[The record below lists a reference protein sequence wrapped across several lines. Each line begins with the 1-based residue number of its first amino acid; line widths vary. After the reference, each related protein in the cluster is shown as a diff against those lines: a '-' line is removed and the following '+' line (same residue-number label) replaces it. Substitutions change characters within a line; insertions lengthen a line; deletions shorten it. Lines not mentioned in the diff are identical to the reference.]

1 MPVVLREL
9 GVLHY
14 APTLAAAVDSCRQ
27 LAAGGQEEIE
37 IRAATV
43 EAVEQLKVALQARL
57 AEDGSGQEAREG
69 QEGQDGQEARQKQGQ
84 GQGLNS
90 VLLDWA
96 LWEEGEAKRKSHR
109 PHHRV
114 LTVYY

>member
-1 MPVVLREL
+1 MLQ
-9 GVLHY
+9 Y
-14 APTLAAAVDSCRQ
+14 APALAAAVDSCRQ
-27 LAAGGQEEIE
+27 LAAGGQEEVE

-43 EAVEQLKVALQARL
+43 EAVERLKVALQARL
-57 AEDGSGQEAREG
+57 AAGGGGEEGREGQEAQEG
-69 QEGQDGQEARQKQGQ
+69 QEGQGLEGRGQR
-84 GQGLNS
+84 LNS

>member
-1 MPVVLREL
+1 MVLREL

-14 APTLAAAVDSCRQ
+14 APALAAAVDSCRQ
-27 LAAGGQEEIE
+27 LAAGGQEEVE

-43 EAVEQLKVALQARL
+43 EAVEQLKAALQARL
-57 AEDGSGQEAREG
+57 AAEGGGQGGREG
-69 QEGQDGQEARQKQGQ
+69 QEGQERQGGQ
-84 GQGLNS
+84 GQEGQGQRLNS

-96 LWEEGEAKRKSHR
+96 LWQEGEAKRKSHR

-114 LTVYY
+114 LTVYC

>member
-1 MPVVLREL
+1 M
-9 GVLHY
+9 LHY
-14 APTLAAAVDSCRQ
+14 APALATAVDSCRQ

-43 EAVEQLKVALQARL
+43 LAVEQLKAALQARL
-57 AEDGSGQEAREG
+57 AAEGHG
-69 QEGQDGQEARQKQGQ
+69 QEGRDGGQGREGQEARQGQ
-84 GQGLNS
+84 WLNS